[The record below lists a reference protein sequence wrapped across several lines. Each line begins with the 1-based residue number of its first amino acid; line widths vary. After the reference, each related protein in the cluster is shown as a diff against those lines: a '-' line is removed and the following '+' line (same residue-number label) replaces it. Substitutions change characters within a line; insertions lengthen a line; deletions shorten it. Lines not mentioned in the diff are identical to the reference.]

1 MRSFLQ
7 IITAVLQDEPEI
19 AELPTSKLIGIND
32 GKATLLGRDIPQD
45 VMFKLARLQTLKV
58 KEAERGEMPELDELK
73 AIGGDTKVAMASS
86 LGILEDSTRRIIML
100 ERLIVEVVRE
110 AFPTECDRLDVEYM
124 LHPQKG
130 IIFVPTKRQRFLD

>member
-1 MRSFLQ
+1 MRSFIQ
-7 IITAVLQDEPEI
+7 IIVATLQEEEEI
-19 AELPTSKLIGIND
+19 VELPTPQLIGIND
-32 GKATLLGRDIPQD
+32 DKAMLLGRDIPPN
-45 VMFKLARLQTLKV
+45 VMLKLARLQTLKI
-58 KEAERGEMPELDELK
+58 KEAERGEMPEFDELK
-73 AIGGDTKVAMASS
+73 AMGGNTIMAMSGS

-130 IIFVPTKRQRFLD
+130 ILFVPTKRQRFLD